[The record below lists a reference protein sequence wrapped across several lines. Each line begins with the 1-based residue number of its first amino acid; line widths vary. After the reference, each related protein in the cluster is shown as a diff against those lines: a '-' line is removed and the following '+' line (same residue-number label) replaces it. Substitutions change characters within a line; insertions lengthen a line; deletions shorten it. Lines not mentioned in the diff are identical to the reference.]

1 MEKIIYNLS
10 YVIESQLTSSPS
22 SPSLISSYAS
32 SFYASYRVDLET
44 SHSIR
49 YRMIATMLLN
59 RQMLRPSSFSFSSF
73 ELNCEIRS
81 GIRHLCQYGPYI
93 IIIDID
99 IDNTHLWQLSR
110 AHHKHVRLAPPTV
123 ASFCPLAALRFVEQ
137 VRCLTRRDQTPHVD
151 YKKLKMCIN
160 YSRES
165 ISRKWLLTC
174 QGAAHWRLFYM
185 GNKKKMGDRQN
196 NRIHIFRRDEGGWW
210 RICFWHV
217 EPTKWMWIFLAEKS

>member
-10 YVIESQLTSSPS
+10 YVIQSQLTSSPS

-59 RQMLRPSSFSFSSF
+59 RQMLRPSSFSFPFSSF

-99 IDNTHLWQLSR
+99 NTHL
-110 AHHKHVRLAPPTV
+110 
-123 ASFCPLAALRFVEQ
+123 
-137 VRCLTRRDQTPHVD
+137 
-151 YKKLKMCIN
+151 
-160 YSRES
+160 
-165 ISRKWLLTC
+165 
-174 QGAAHWRLFYM
+174 
-185 GNKKKMGDRQN
+185 
-196 NRIHIFRRDEGGWW
+196 
-210 RICFWHV
+210 
-217 EPTKWMWIFLAEKS
+217 